1 MDSGSVLFTSV
12 VGVHRDVA
20 TDGWSIDGTLCGKR
34 VPVGDATDDT
44 KVKVLGQMDSAGVDI
59 ASWNVGGG

>member
-1 MDSGSVLFTSV
+1 MLG
-12 VGVHRDVA
+12 
-20 TDGWSIDGTLCGKR
+20 GKK
-34 VPVGDATDDT
+34 VPVGDATVDT